1 MMTRLQYIE
10 RKRDI
15 EARMKQTRKEE
26 SEQRKAIDDARI
38 EQDKREYQEYI
49 ERKHQRA
56 AECKAKCDEIS
67 EHFKDV
73 RRAIWTEDVELV
85 EEWRGQLRT
94 DEVKVTPPTTDGL
107 MSDSATS
114 SLTKEEPKNEDD

>member
-10 RKRDI
+10 RKMDI
-15 EARMKQTRKEE
+15 EARMKQTRKDE

-38 EQDKREYQEYI
+38 EQDKREYQEFL

-94 DEVKVTPPTTDGL
+94 DEVKVTPPHDGRPYVRL
-107 MSDSATS
+107 CDEQPNEGGT
-114 SLTKEEPKNEDD
+114 EE